1 VVSGGSKTLDTG
13 ISSKPTTET
22 SCGTRMPRARSA
34 AIAPSA
40 SRSLCAKIAV
50 SLGTDPRSRSA
61 ARRPLSKPQSTHGST
76 RLRSAGNRDDE
87 TLDTALEH
95 EPEIG
100 ALVVLRAFLD
110 ATDDEEVAALSRL
123 GLGAGH
129 RLGEEVVADVGRDHT
144 QGVGTA
150 G

>member
-1 VVSGGSKTLDTG
+1 MLLGHKVGRRLVTATPVVDVDVVRAGEIDVGGDQNG
-13 ISSKPTTET
+13 
-22 SCGTRMPRARSA
+22 RD
-34 AIAPSA
+34 
-40 SRSLCAKIAV
+40 SRNRVGENVI
-50 SLGTDPRSRSA
+50 
-61 ARRPLSKPQSTHGST
+61 
-76 RLRSAGNRDDE
+76 LRQAQAGNRDDE

-110 ATDDEEVAALSRL
+110 ATDDEEVAALPCL
-123 GLGAGH
+123 GLSAGD